1 MKAVMG
7 VIRTFVQLNHEI
19 ILFAYGLVFFVL
31 GLAILFQ
38 SRRYSRLDLARS
50 LLWLAAFG
58 LLHGLYEWGELF
70 SPFQERYLTRPAILL
85 LHVSHLIF
93 FGLSVLCLF
102 EFGVVLLR
110 PSNYARRLRFVP
122 AGVFIAWCLF
132 CFAVL
137 PQLMNDPVEWH
148 STTEALARY
157 CIAFPAALL
166 AAYSLRQQTFERI
179 SPLNVPRIVNMLRV
193 AGVALALYAVFGG
206 LIPPPV
212 TFFPGNVLNE
222 VTFEQAFGVPPL
234 VFQSLIGLVL
244 TVAFIHALDVF
255 DVETAR
261 RIEEMEQQQ
270 ILSAERDRIA
280 RDLHDGVIQKV
291 YTAGL
296 LVTSAQ
302 RHAARESAIA
312 TRLNTAATVL
322 NDAIGDLRRNIGELH
337 PTAPDETLSAALGRL
352 AGDPRFRSLVD
363 IVLDLDLPEPDQLSP
378 ARAEHVVA
386 IVTEALSN
394 VVRHAQAR
402 QVTITARHTA
412 TQLSIV
418 IKDDGIGLSSTAM
431 PGYGLRNM
439 HDRAK
444 LLSGELSVTGGNKGT
459 TVELEIPWKDE
470 R

>member
-1 MKAVMG
+1 MG
-7 VIRTFVQLNHEI
+7 AIRTFVQLNREI

-70 SPFQERYLTRPAILL
+70 SPFQERYLTQPAILL
-85 LHVSHLIF
+85 LHVGHLIF

-102 EFGVVLLR
+102 EFGVALLR
-110 PSNYARRLRFVP
+110 PSRRAHRLRFVP
-122 AGVFIAWCLF
+122 AGVFIAWSVF

-148 STTEALARY
+148 ATTEALARY
-157 CIAFPAALL
+157 GIAFPAALL

-179 SPLNVPRIVNMLRV
+179 SPLDVPRIVHMLRV
-193 AGVALALYAVFGG
+193 AGVALVLYAIFGG

-244 TVAFIHALDVF
+244 MVAFIHALDVF

-261 RIEEMEQQQ
+261 RIEAMEQQQ

-302 RHAARESAIA
+302 QHASPGSAIA
-312 TRLNTAATVL
+312 TRLTTATAVL

-337 PTAPDETLSAALGRL
+337 PTAPDETLSAALRRL
-352 AGDPRFRSLVD
+352 AADPRFRSLVD
-363 IVLDLDLPEPDQLSP
+363 ISLDLDLPETEGLSP
-378 ARAEHVVA
+378 ARAQHVVA

-402 QVTITARHTA
+402 QASISARRTNNH
-412 TQLSIV
+412 LSV
-418 IKDDGIGLSSTAM
+418 MVKDDGIGFAPNTA

-444 LLSGELSVTGGNKGT
+444 LLSGELNVTGGNKGT
-459 TVELEIPWKDE
+459 TVQLEIPWKDE

>member
-1 MKAVMG
+1 MG
-7 VIRTFVQLNHEI
+7 AIRTFVQFNREI

-38 SRRYSRLDLARS
+38 SRRYSRLDLARN
-50 LLWLAAFG
+50 LLWLAGFG

-70 SPFQERYLTRPAILL
+70 SPFQERYLTPPAILL
-85 LHVSHLIF
+85 LHIGHLVF

-102 EFGVVLLR
+102 EFGVALLR
-110 PSNYARRLRFVP
+110 PSNYAHRLRFVP
-122 AGVFIAWCLF
+122 AGVFIAWSLF

-137 PQLMNDPVEWH
+137 PQLTTDPVEWH
-148 STTEALARY
+148 ATTEALARY
-157 CIAFPAALL
+157 GIAFPAALL

-212 TFFPGNVLNE
+212 IFFPGNVLNE
-222 VTFEQAFGVPPL
+222 ETFEQALGVPPL

-261 RIEEMEQQQ
+261 RIEAMEQHQ

-302 RHAARESAIA
+302 QHAAPESAIA

-337 PTAPDETLSAALGRL
+337 PTAPTETLSAALHRL

-363 IVLDLDLPEPDQLSP
+363 IALDLDLPEPDPLAP
-378 ARAEHVVA
+378 ARAEHVIA

-402 QVTITARHTA
+402 QVTITARQTA
-412 TQLSIV
+412 AQLSIS
-418 IKDDGIGLSSTAM
+418 IKDNGVGLSPQAV

-444 LLSGELSVTGGNKGT
+444 LLSGELSVTGGKGT
-459 TVELEIPWKDE
+459 TVQLEIPWKDE

>member
-1 MKAVMG
+1 MG
-7 VIRTFVQLNHEI
+7 VIRTFVELNREI

-38 SRRYSRLDLARS
+38 SRRYSRLDLARN
-50 LLWLAAFG
+50 LLWLAGFG

-70 SPFQERYLTRPAILL
+70 SPTQERYLTPQAALL
-85 LHVSHLIF
+85 LHVAHLVF
-93 FGLSVLCLF
+93 FGLSVLSLF
-102 EFGVVLLR
+102 EFGMALLR
-110 PSNYARRLRFVP
+110 PSEHRRWLRFVP
-122 AGVFIAWCLF
+122 VGMFIVWSLF
-132 CFAVL
+132 SFVVL
-137 PQLMNDPVEWH
+137 PQLTSDPRMWH
-148 STTEALARY
+148 STAEALSRY
-157 CIAFPAALL
+157 GIAFPAALL

-222 VTFEQAFGVPPL
+222 KTFEQALGVPPL

-244 TVAFIHALDVF
+244 ALAFIHALDVF

-261 RIEEMEQQQ
+261 RIEAMEQQQ
-270 ILSAERDRIA
+270 ILNAERDRIA

-302 RHAARESAIA
+302 QQAAPESAIA

-337 PTAPDETLSAALGRL
+337 PTAPDETLAAALRRL

-363 IVLDLDLPEPDQLSP
+363 IGLDIALPESDQLSP
-378 ARAEHVVA
+378 TRAEHVVA

-402 QVTITARHTA
+402 QVTITARQTA
-412 TQLSIV
+412 AQLKLI
-418 IKDDGIGLSSTAM
+418 IKDDGSGLSPQAV

-439 HDRAK
+439 RDRTK
-444 LLSGELSVTGGNKGT
+444 LLSGELSVTSGSKGT
-459 TVELEIPWKDE
+459 TVQLEIPLKDE

>member
-1 MKAVMG
+1 MG
-7 VIRTFVQLNHEI
+7 AIRTFIQFNREI

-38 SRRYSRLDLARS
+38 SRRYSRLDLARTLS
-50 LLWLAAFG
+50 WLAAFG
-58 LLHGLYEWGELF
+58 LLLGLYEWGELF
-70 SPFQERYLTRPAILL
+70 SPFQERYLTPPAIFM
-85 LHVSHLIF
+85 LHVGHLVF
-93 FGLSVLCLF
+93 LGVAALCLF
-102 EFGVVLLR
+102 QFGVALLR
-110 PSNYARRLRFVP
+110 LYNQALWLRFVP
-122 AGVFIAWCLF
+122 LGIFTAWIVF
-132 CFAVL
+132 CFVVL
-137 PQLMNDPVEWH
+137 PRLTNDPLEWH
-148 STTEALARY
+148 NTTEALARY
-157 CIAFPAALL
+157 CLVFPGALV
-166 AAYSLRQQTFERI
+166 AAYGLRQQTLERI

-222 VTFEQAFGVPPL
+222 ITFEQATGVPPL
-234 VFQSLIGLVL
+234 VVESLIGLVL
-244 TVAFIHALDVF
+244 AVAFIHALDVF

-261 RIEEMEQQQ
+261 RIEAMEQQQ

-302 RHAARESAIA
+302 QHVVPESAIA
-312 TRLNTAATVL
+312 TRLATAAAVL
-322 NDAIGDLRRNIGELH
+322 NDAISDLRRNIGELH
-337 PTAPDETLSAALGRL
+337 PTSPAETLSAALHRL
-352 AGDPRFRSLVD
+352 ASDPRFRSLVD

-412 TQLSIV
+412 AHLSLV
-418 IKDDGIGLSSTAM
+418 VKDNGLGLSPTAI

-439 HDRAK
+439 RDRAK
-444 LLSGELSVTGGNKGT
+444 LLSGELSVTGSNKGT
-459 TVELEIPWKDE
+459 IVQLEIPWKDE